1 MYLFPATTGPDAKP
15 NGEPIA
21 FEFPMGPPS
30 AELVRD
36 WTIRHI
42 PNTHPVP
49 KISRPI
55 NWVKIITITTIT
67 LGSVT
72 ALFVAWPYIMPILQ
86 NRNLWAI
93 ACVLGVLVF
102 TSGHMYNHIRQTP
115 YVGGNGKGGISYFAG
130 GFQNQ
135 YGLETQIVAAI
146 CKCFA
151 KKVIVECIRKV
162 LTYIDA
168 VLAFGTIALAV
179 KTPRIRDPKLQQ
191 LSVIVWG
198 MVVYATYSWLLS
210 IFRMKNGGYP
220 FWLPPF

>member
-55 NWVKIITITTIT
+55 NWVKIITITTIA
-67 LGSVT
+67 LGGVT
-72 ALFVAWPYIMPILQ
+72 ALFVAWPYVMPILQ
-86 NRNLWAI
+86 NRNLWAV

-146 CKCFA
+146 CKC
-151 KKVIVECIRKV
+151 
-162 LTYIDA
+162 LD
-168 VLAFGTIALAV
+168 
-179 KTPRIRDPKLQQ
+179 
-191 LSVIVWG
+191 
-198 MVVYATYSWLLS
+198 
-210 IFRMKNGGYP
+210 
-220 FWLPPF
+220 